1 MSEIDCGADGMSPS
15 MDCQSDCDLM
25 TVTYVLHFI
34 GYDHLVKQPELQ
46 LTYQTRISGAL
57 YYLPKSLYRPPFI
70 G

>member
-1 MSEIDCGADGMSPS
+1 
-15 MDCQSDCDLM
+15 
-25 TVTYVLHFI
+25 
-34 GYDHLVKQPELQ
+34 LVKQPELQ